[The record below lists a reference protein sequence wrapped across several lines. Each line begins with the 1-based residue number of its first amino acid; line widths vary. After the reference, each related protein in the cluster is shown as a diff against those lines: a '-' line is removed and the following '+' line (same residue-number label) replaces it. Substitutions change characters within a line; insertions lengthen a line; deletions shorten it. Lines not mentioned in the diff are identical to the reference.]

1 MNRFRWSMPAALALA
16 FVMFSPLRAE
26 AAPEIDEATYAR
38 INQSL
43 VERYLVPRYETLAG
57 AAARLKD
64 AAEGFCAGRH
74 SIEPVH
80 SAYDEA
86 MDAWMG
92 VQHIGFGPAELFMR
106 SYRIQ
111 FWPQARGKF
120 GSAVEELLA
129 TDDPSQLTPEA
140 LRNASVAAQG
150 LPAIEVLL
158 YAPDADLPGDEG
170 DGVSR
175 CDVLVAT
182 SANVEEMT
190 AGLLSDWTGGEAP
203 FTGILGSPGPENPY
217 FETAEDAT
225 LVLFKSLYAGL
236 ELILTAKLRPVL
248 SKSAEAARPDLA
260 ESPLSGRSLRN
271 IVLNLQTLQEMYDV
285 GDGTGF
291 AEAVR
296 TRGDTELDE
305 LLSKAFRM
313 TRETAESVKDPM
325 TEAVGSPQK
334 RPQLE
339 KLMTQVQALKQI
351 VQTRLADALGL
362 GVGFNALDGD

>member
-1 MNRFRWSMPAALALA
+1 MNRFRWSMPTVLALA
-16 FVMFSPLRAE
+16 FAMVSPLPAG
-26 AAPEIDEATYAR
+26 AALEIDEATYGR
-38 INQSL
+38 INQGL
-43 VERYLVPRYETLAG
+43 VEQYLVPRYETLAQASG
-57 AAARLKD
+57 RLKE
-64 AAEGFCAGRH
+64 AAEGFCAGEH
-74 SIEPVH
+74 PIEPLH

-86 MDAWMG
+86 MDAWMA

-120 GSAVEELLA
+120 ESAVAELLA
-129 TDDPSQLTPEA
+129 TGEPSALTPEA

-158 YAPDADLPGDEG
+158 YAPDADFPGDRG
-170 DGVSR
+170 HGVSR

-182 SANVEEMT
+182 SANVAEMT
-190 AGLLSDWTGGEAP
+190 AGLLTDWTGGERP
-203 FTGILGSPGPENPY
+203 FTGILGNPGPDNPY

-248 SKSAEAARPDLA
+248 GNSAEAARPELA
-260 ESPLSGRSLRN
+260 ESPLSGRSARN
-271 IVLNLQTLQEMYDV
+271 IVLNLRSLEEMYD
-285 GDGTGF
+285 GGGTGF

-296 TRGDTELDE
+296 DRADTELDE

-325 TEAVGSPQK
+325 TDSVRSPQE
-334 RPQLE
+334 RPKLE
-339 KLMTQVQALKQI
+339 KLAVQVQALKQI